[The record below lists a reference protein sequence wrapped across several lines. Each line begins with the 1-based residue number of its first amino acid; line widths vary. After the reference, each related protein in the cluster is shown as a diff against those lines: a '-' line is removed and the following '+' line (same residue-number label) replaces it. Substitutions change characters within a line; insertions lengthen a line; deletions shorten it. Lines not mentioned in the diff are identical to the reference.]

1 MKKTKSQPAAREI
14 FGLNVRRARRFKEIS
29 QEELAFQAEI
39 SRNYLSDVERGVRN
53 VSIDNMEAL
62 SKALGISLADLLK
75 PDLFAMN
82 TDDLEE

>member
-1 MKKTKSQPAAREI
+1 MKKAKTQPTAREI
-14 FGLNVRRARRFKEIS
+14 FGLNIRRARRFKEIS

-62 SKALGISLADLLK
+62 SKALGIGLGDLLK

-82 TDDLEE
+82 ADDLEK

>member
-1 MKKTKSQPAAREI
+1 MKKAKAQPTAREI
-14 FGLNVRRARRFKEIS
+14 FGLNVRRARRFKEVS
-29 QEELAFQAEI
+29 QEELAFQAGI

-62 SKALGISLADLLK
+62 SMALEIALSDLLK

-82 TDDLEE
+82 SGDLED